1 MVSILK
7 VILKLKTLIHKSIRG
22 LLYHIVNFSFYERIG
37 NFNLACVGNGSYN
50 LVLDFSVSPLSVSLF
65 KSFLNACLIRVNSFV
80 TRLFLYELVGKLGEL
95 LFLYFVAAGFCLK
108 ALKADKKF
116 MNSLGMCALNTLIIA
131 LPVIDFKAGYTLFE
145 TVGTGI
151 GAGLAFTLSMLL
163 INTGMKHIHRNPYIP
178 EFFKGTPALL
188 VYISLI
194 ALALSCISGQSLF
207 V

>member
-1 MVSILK
+1 MTQFTSMLTAALYAMLVQNMIFSTGYGMSESIRMAKRPKHFFMYGATVTFFSLSLSLICFFLNK
-7 VILKLKTLIHKSIRG
+7 IPFVFALETKYRIALYTLI
-22 LLYHIVNFSFYERIG
+22 LLLIY
-37 NFNLACVGNGSYN
+37 
-50 LVLDFSVSPLSVSLF
+50 LVTAV
-65 KSFLNACLIRVNSFV
+65 
-80 TRLFLYELVGKLGEL
+80 
-95 LFLYFVAAGFCLK
+95 FCLK

-131 LPVIDFKAGYTLFE
+131 LPVIDFKAGYSLFE

-151 GAGLAFTLSMLL
+151 GAGLAFTFSMLL

-178 EFFKGTPALL
+178 EIFKGTPALL